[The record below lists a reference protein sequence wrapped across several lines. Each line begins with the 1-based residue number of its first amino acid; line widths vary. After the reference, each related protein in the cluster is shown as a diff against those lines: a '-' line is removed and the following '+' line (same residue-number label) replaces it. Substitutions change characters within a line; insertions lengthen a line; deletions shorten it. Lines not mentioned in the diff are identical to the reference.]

1 MKRSVTLGFKY
12 RMYPSKTQKELLDHQ
27 MFISNQAYNICLNLK
42 QKEWERNK
50 DLEKKDRVYLKPAQ
64 IDSIVK
70 HQLSERNLP
79 FKTVTTQQARKNSE
93 KAYKNMFDS
102 GFGSP
107 KFKNSSLEK
116 QSFTWNNQ
124 GCQIIDKNHKF
135 KYLRLWRE
143 NILVRVHRDL
153 PENYKLNSIHIS
165 RDGEKYFVSFSVTFD
180 VSIDENIDIS
190 KAIGIDLNIHEI
202 ALSDGNLIKTNSKE
216 IGKLKYEQRML
227 RLQRKQSRRVLKAKK
242 YKQKLGSNFRKT
254 QKRLNSTFI
263 KVKNQKSNHYHKIT
277 SELSKK
283 FDLIV
288 VEDLKNKN
296 MTAKGGSR
304 KKGLNRSI
312 LNTSFYQFV
321 QYLDYKTAMLNG
333 KHFLKVPP
341 HYTSKTCFKCGHI
354 NRDLKLSD
362 RVFKC
367 PECGYIEH
375 RDINASKN
383 ILKKG
388 LKSLGSGIDL
398 QTIIESLADSVSN
411 SDKVS

>member
-1 MKRSVTLGFKY
+1 MKKSATLGFKY
-12 RMYPSKTQKELLDHQ
+12 RMYPNKTQKER
-27 MFISNQAYNICLNLK
+27 
-42 QKEWERNK
+42 ERNK
-50 DLEKKDRVYLKPAQ
+50 GLEKKDRKYLKPAQ
-64 IDSIVK
+64 IDKIVK
-70 HQLSERNLP
+70 ESLSERNLP

-93 KAYKNMFDS
+93 KAYKNMFES

-107 KFKNSSLEK
+107 KFKNSNLEK

-124 GCQIIDKNHKF
+124 GFQIIDKNKRF

-143 NILVRVHRDL
+143 NILVRFHRNF

-165 RDGEKYFVSFSVTFD
+165 RDGGKYFVSFSVTFD
-180 VSIDENIDIS
+180 VSINENIDIS
-190 KAIGIDLNIHEI
+190 KAIGIDLNIHDI

-227 RLQRKQSRRVLKAKK
+227 RLQRKQSRRVVKSKK

-254 QKRLNSTFI
+254 QKELNKTYT
-263 KVKNQKSNHYHKIT
+263 KVKNQKNDNYHKIT
-277 SELSKK
+277 KELSKK

-288 VEDLKNKN
+288 VEDLKTKN

-304 KKGLNRSI
+304 KRGLNRSI

-341 HYTSKTCFKCGHI
+341 HYTSKICFQCGI
-354 NRDLKLSD
+354 VKEDLELSD
-362 RVFKC
+362 RVFEC
-367 PECGYIEH
+367 PNCGYSKH

-388 LKSLGSGIDL
+388 LQSFELGNSSSTKKKSLSN
-398 QTIIESLADSVSN
+398 SVSN